1 MKRHGRSHVLERD
14 LAVGGHIRRARL
26 TRGEG
31 GTRSDRGLDNP
42 HESRRATLPVLLTV
56 DEAADLLRTTRRAIY
71 AMIERRQL
79 PGVTRVRRRVLLRAD
94 DLLDW
99 LDQKRAPSPEE

>member
-1 MKRHGRSHVLERD
+1 M
-14 LAVGGHIRRARL
+14 RARL
-26 TRGEG
+26 TRGAG
-31 GTRSDRGLDNP
+31 ITRAERGLDNP
-42 HESRRATLPVLLTV
+42 HESRRGALPVLLTV

-79 PGVTRVRRRVLLRAD
+79 PGVIHVRRRVLLRAD

>member
-1 MKRHGRSHVLERD
+1 M
-14 LAVGGHIRRARL
+14 RARL
-26 TRGEG
+26 RRGNGLTRV
-31 GTRSDRGLDNP
+31 DRGLDNP
-42 HESRRATLPVLLTV
+42 LESRRTELPVLLTV

-71 AMIERRQL
+71 AMVERRQL
-79 PGVTRVRRRVLLRAD
+79 PGVIRVRRRLLLRAD

>member
-1 MKRHGRSHVLERD
+1 MKRHGRSHVGEREP
-14 LAVGGHIRRARL
+14 AAEGHIIRARL
-26 TRGEG
+26 MRGDGRTRA
-31 GTRSDRGLDNP
+31 DRGLDNR
-42 HESRRATLPVLLTV
+42 HETRRTTLPVLLTV
-56 DEAADLLRTTRRAIY
+56 DEAADLLRTSRRAIY

-79 PGVTRVRRRVLLRAD
+79 PGVIRVRRRVLLRAD

>member
-1 MKRHGRSHVLERD
+1 M
-14 LAVGGHIRRARL
+14 RARL

-31 GTRSDRGLDNP
+31 LTRADRRLDTP
-42 HESRRATLPVLLTV
+42 HESRRTTLPVLLTV

-79 PGVTRVRRRVLLRAD
+79 PGVIRIRRRVLLRAE
-94 DLLDW
+94 DLLNW